1 MYTSSCACSLLYFLG
16 QTLASALGSCCPV
29 ARWNICL
36 ISQSSSLL
44 AARTASLCLQF
55 LHTAAALALH
65 LSIAADLPVPA
76 ASLNAKT
83 TINGPSS
90 YPRCCRL
97 LQHFVSLRSP
107 FTLIHML
114 VTVST
119 SAGGQLLV
127 RSHCL
132 HPAAK
137 GRRSNRGSFGFCV
150 RFKDAGKCLP
160 PRRRILSLTTCSLS
174 EQ

>member
-16 QTLASALGSCCPV
+16 QTLASALGSFCPV
-29 ARWNICL
+29 ARWICL

-44 AARTASLCLQF
+44 PACTASLCLQF
-55 LHTAAALALH
+55 LHAAAALALH
-65 LSIAADLPVPA
+65 LSTATDLPVPA

-90 YPRCCRL
+90 YPRCCCL

-127 RSHCL
+127 CSHRS
-132 HPAAK
+132 HPAAQ
-137 GRRSNRGSFGFCV
+137 GRRSFRGSLGFCV
-150 RFKDAGKCLP
+150 RFKDAVP
-160 PRRRILSLTTCSLS
+160 PRRRIPSLTTCSVS